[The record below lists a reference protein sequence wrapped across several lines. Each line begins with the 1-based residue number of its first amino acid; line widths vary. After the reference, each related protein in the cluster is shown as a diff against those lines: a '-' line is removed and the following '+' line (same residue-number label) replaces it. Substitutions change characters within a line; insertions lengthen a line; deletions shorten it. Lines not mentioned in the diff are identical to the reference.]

1 MKFILCFLALGL
13 ATTFHIIS
21 LSETLYQTQAARFLT
36 ENHGALE
43 AGFLWKDPNWPTGGL
58 LIYAFFGFA
67 LSMGVCLM
75 LQQRKE
81 QV

>member
-1 MKFILCFLALGL
+1 MKFILCFLALG
-13 ATTFHIIS
+13 ATLTFYGVA
-21 LSETLYQTQAARFLT
+21 LSERMYQTQVARFLI
-36 ENHGALE
+36 EDHGSLE
-43 AGFLWKDPNWPTGGL
+43 AGFLWKDPNYFVGAFG
-58 LIYAFFGFA
+58 IYAFFGFA